1 MHLDPR
7 TPNTGPGF
15 LIFSKGTNM
24 ELQTAVVVTLT
35 ENGKTVKRTIKKSEQ
50 FDEKTSW
57 DHIVKTTKSL
67 ADITLNS
74 IA

>member
-1 MHLDPR
+1 
-7 TPNTGPGF
+7 
-15 LIFSKGTNM
+15 M

-50 FDEKTSW
+50 FDEKTPW

-67 ADITLNS
+67 AGITLNS

>member
-1 MHLDPR
+1 
-7 TPNTGPGF
+7 
-15 LIFSKGTNM
+15 M

-50 FDEKTSW
+50 FDEHTSW

-67 ADITLNS
+67 AGITLNS

>member
-1 MHLDPR
+1 
-7 TPNTGPGF
+7 
-15 LIFSKGTNM
+15 M
-24 ELQTAVVVTLT
+24 ELQAAMVVTLT
-35 ENGKTVKRTIKKSEQ
+35 ENGKTVKRVIQKSDK

-67 ADITLNS
+67 AGITLNS